1 MSARP
6 SLQGGVADKAIPGAV
21 APGLLR
27 RARNDVLRA
36 SRKLPAVSAILGAL
50 LLASTMALAVEPGE
64 RLADPAL
71 EARARALSQELRCL
85 VCQNESIDESNAD
98 LAHDLRVLL
107 RERLKAGDSDRQ
119 AMQYLVDRY
128 GEFILLKPRVEPATY
143 VLWFGPAIVLALAM
157 AGLAVHFRR
166 RSATPDATPLD
177 ESERHRLAQLLRD
190 GDG

>member
-1 MSARP
+1 
-6 SLQGGVADKAIPGAV
+6 
-21 APGLLR
+21 
-27 RARNDVLRA
+27 
-36 SRKLPAVSAILGAL
+36 
-50 LLASTMALAVEPGE
+50 MALAVEPGE